1 MSGATGIAVALG
13 NAHRSGAWWRC
24 LCPVHGSRTG
34 RSATLALRDGEHGII
49 AVCHAGCSRPYILA
63 ELRRRGLLLGA
74 ASSRAAPIPTRLVS
88 RDNAARR
95 AAVARRIWA
104 AAHDARRSPVATY
117 LAGRGI
123 TIDPPPSL
131 RWAPRCWHGDTSANL
146 PAMIA
151 RVEHVERGLV
161 GCHRTYLTADYRR
174 RDRASFGLV
183 GGGAVRLAS
192 AGETL
197 MIGEGIETTLAAMQ
211 ACDLPGWA
219 ALSTSGM
226 VRLALPPIVCTVVI
240 LADHDENGAGERAA
254 RLAADRWLAEGRRV
268 RIAIPPKPGIDFAD
282 VLLGRSYARITEA
295 RNVAA

>member
-1 MSGATGIAVALG
+1 
-13 NAHRSGAWWRC
+13 
-24 LCPVHGSRTG
+24 
-34 RSATLALRDGEHGII
+34 
-49 AVCHAGCSRPYILA
+49 
-63 ELRRRGLLLGA
+63 
-74 ASSRAAPIPTRLVS
+74 
-88 RDNAARR
+88 
-95 AAVARRIWA
+95 VARRIWA

-131 RWAPRCWHGDTSANL
+131 RWAPRCWHRDTSANL